1 MYNYIESKGC
11 CKVEEI
17 NLKDLFDYF
26 ISKISLIGII
36 TIFIGI
42 LGCLYSMFMQ
52 TPMYNSYTTFV
63 LTRVS
68 DDNNSSITTTDIT
81 INSQLVSTYSQI
93 IKSNRIMKQVIESLS
108 LNYSLEDLKRA
119 VTVTNVENTELI
131 KISVNT
137 SDPEI
142 SSQIA
147 NEIAVVFS
155 KEIVDIYSIQNIAI
169 IDKAFADANPYNVN
183 ILRQVCIYL
192 IMGFGISLVIVFIA
206 YYFDNKIKTVEEV
219 EAKIGLP
226 ILGAVPNR
234 IFKMK
239 KLENGKGVASR

>member
-1 MYNYIESKGC
+1 M
-11 CKVEEI
+11 EEI
-17 NLKDLFDYF
+17 NIKDLFDYF
-26 ISKISLIGII
+26 INKLSLIGII
-36 TIFIGI
+36 TVFIGI
-42 LGCLYSMFMQ
+42 LGCLYSIFLQ
-52 TPMYNSYTTFV
+52 IPMYNSYTTLV

-68 DDNNSSITTTDIT
+68 DDKNGSITTTDIT

-93 IKSNRIMKQVIESLS
+93 IKSNRIMRQVIETLE
-108 LNYSLEDLKRA
+108 LDYSLEQLKNA

-137 SDPEI
+137 DDPEL

-155 KEIVDIYSIQNIAI
+155 KEIVDIYSIQNIAT
-169 IDKAFADANPYNVN
+169 IDKAFPDTTPYNVN
-183 ILRQVCIYL
+183 ILKQVLIYL
-192 IMGFGISLVIVFIA
+192 IIGLGVSLVIVFIA
-206 YYFDNKIKTVEEV
+206 YYFDNKIKTIEEV

-234 IFKMK
+234 TFKMK
-239 KLENGKGVASR
+239 KNLDGNGVLRR